1 MNIRNKLIYANV
13 IHIPYRAFRYDVS
26 TPDMLGL
33 GQTLNF
39 SWHEPNSNLGG
50 PKARLFVGSDV
61 ELRTR
66 RTNQLNQ
73 TKKQFFK
80 KFFPEWG

>member
-1 MNIRNKLIYANV
+1 MSFTF
-13 IHIPYRAFRYDVS
+13 HTEPF
-26 TPDMLGL
+26 DM
-33 GQTLNF
+33 T
-39 SWHEPNSNLGG
+39 SVRPTCYEPNSNLGG
-50 PKARLFVGSDV
+50 PKATLFVGSDV

-80 KFFPEWG
+80 KISPE

>member
-1 MNIRNKLIYANV
+1 
-13 IHIPYRAFRYDVS
+13 
-26 TPDMLGL
+26 MLGL

-39 SWHEPNSNLGG
+39 SWDEPNSNLGG
-50 PKARLFVGSDV
+50 PKVRLFVVSDV

-80 KFFPEWG
+80 KFSPERG